1 MNTKYHFID
10 RSHNF
15 EEISAI
21 TYLHMDKIIGL
32 PQPFRWLPTPQ
43 RHKWLIIKKGQE
55 LKQT

>member
-1 MNTKYHFID
+1 MNIKYHFID

-32 PQPFRWLPTPQ
+32 PQPFRWLPTTYPSTPKVA
-43 RHKWLIIKKGQE
+43 HY
-55 LKQT
+55 